1 MTTTTAATTTMLSQG
16 WRRAAENGT
25 EYAYRE
31 EELLAL
37 GNHLP
42 LLTGEILLGRHVESS
57 HTNN

>member
-1 MTTTTAATTTMLSQG
+1 MLRQR
-16 WRRAAENGT
+16 WRRTTENGPQN
-25 EYAYRE
+25 AYRQE
-31 EELLAL
+31 DLRAL